1 MLEKKQR
8 STLFNFLDALSLLL
22 SEVQDSSKLFEVTEK
37 VNVAFAL
44 MEQDFS
50 MAIQVLSV
58 LVATLHAEI
67 VLDHH

>member
-1 MLEKKQR
+1 MLEKKQH

-44 MEQDFS
+44 MERDFP

-58 LVATLHAEI
+58 LIATLDAEI